1 MKYRISYSCLSH
13 IGNCRKTN
21 QDCFLCAS
29 NCIYSGA
36 KGNETEEIHGSINAS
51 ENHIFGVFDG
61 MGGEECG
68 EIASYLAAEAAS
80 KFIMN
85 GLPQEILKTI
95 CDKANTEIYEY
106 ALTNS
111 IGTMGTTAALLLFA
125 KKEICL
131 CNVGDSKIFRCSKG
145 SLVQISQD
153 HVYSLSIKG
162 KPPLTQYLGI
172 PPSEMEVH
180 PYFSI
185 GSYQEGDIYLIC
197 SDGLTDMVSTERIA
211 DILASRPFINAANDL
226 LSEALTNGGRDNITI
241 IVCKII
247 REHNCIQNL
256 FTKKELE

>member
-13 IGNCRKTN
+13 IGHCRKMN
-21 QDCFLCAS
+21 QDSFLCAS
-29 NCIYSGA
+29 NYIYSGA
-36 KGNETEEIHGSINAS
+36 KGNKTEEIHGSADVS
-51 ENHIFGVFDG
+51 ENHLYGVFDG

-80 KFIMN
+80 KIIMN
-85 GLPQEILKTI
+85 GLPQEILKTV
-95 CDKANTEIYEY
+95 CDKANAEIYEY
-106 ALTNS
+106 AQTNS
-111 IGTMGTTAALLLFA
+111 IGSMGTTAALLLFA

-131 CNVGDSKIFRCSKG
+131 CNVGDSKIFRCSQG
-145 SLVQISQD
+145 SLVQISRD

-180 PYFSI
+180 PYISI

-197 SDGLTDMVSTERIA
+197 SDGLTDMVPTERIA
-211 DILASRPFINAANDL
+211 DILASRPLSSAAHDL
-226 LSEALTNGGRDNITI
+226 LSEALTNGGKDNITI

-247 REHNCIQNL
+247 REQNCIKNL
-256 FTKKELE
+256 FAKKERK